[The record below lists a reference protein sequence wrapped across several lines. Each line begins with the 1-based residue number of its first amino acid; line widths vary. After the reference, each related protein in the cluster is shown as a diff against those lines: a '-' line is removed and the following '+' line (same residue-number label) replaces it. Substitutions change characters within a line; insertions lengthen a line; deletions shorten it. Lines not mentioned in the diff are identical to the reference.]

1 MTFVSGYSRDRD
13 KYIMEIITYEG
24 KILEA
29 WDVSERDTRPD
40 KRQIDEHI
48 YFMDLKYEENKVTE
62 KIEVRKFNM
71 NTKKLTTH

>member
-1 MTFVSGYSRDRD
+1 VSGYSRDRD
-13 KYIMEIITYEG
+13 KHIMEIITYEG

-29 WDVSERDTRPD
+29 WDISDRIQDARPD
-40 KRQIDEHI
+40 KRQIAEHI

-62 KIEVRKFNM
+62 KIEVRKFDM

>member
-1 MTFVSGYSRDRD
+1 
-13 KYIMEIITYEG
+13 MEIITYEG